1 MRAMT
6 TAEVQQSLDAALGFH
21 QAGKLPQAE
30 SLYRKVLSA
39 HPDHPH
45 ALQYLGMIALQ
56 SGNPVAAVDLLSQA
70 AGLLPDPADC
80 RCNLG
85 VALASTGRI
94 DDAIAAY
101 RRALALRPQFPEAL
115 VNLAGALQQSGRPDQ
130 AIECCRQAIA
140 VRPDY
145 PEAHNN
151 LGNALRDTA
160 RPSDAIAAYRQA
172 VALRPAYPEAW
183 NNLGN
188 ALTEADSYD
197 EAILA
202 CQKAIALRP
211 TFPEALNNLAI
222 ALKKKGWLDEAVA
235 ACRRAIALQP
245 ALADVW
251 VNLGNLLQRQG
262 YIEESLAAYRRA
274 ISLRPDLA
282 IAHVYRGFVLLL
294 KGDFPEGWREFE
306 WRWHTNEFRNRQRD
320 FAQPCWDG
328 SELHGKRILVHAEG
342 GLGDAIQFVRY
353 LPEIARRGGRV
364 VLEATSQLRRLLA
377 DMPDISEFVATGEP
391 LPQFDVHCPMMSL
404 PRILDTRLATIPAQ
418 SPYLRPDPSLARAW
432 NQRLSPGIEGLKV
445 GLVWA
450 GRAIPDPGRS
460 IPLEMLAPLGQVP
473 RTWFCSLQRYE
484 SSGKTP
490 APLSGLRFTDWTAE
504 LGDLTDTAA
513 LISCLDLVI
522 TVDTAVAHL
531 AGAMGKR
538 VWVLLQFAP
547 DWRWLLDR
555 EDCPWYPT
563 MRLFRQPR
571 TGDWESAVRD
581 VACEL
586 EILAAS
592 SPHTPATP

>member
-1 MRAMT
+1 MPAMT

-30 SLYRKVLSA
+30 ALYRKILSTNP
-39 HPDHPH
+39 HHPH

-56 SGNPVAAVDLLSQA
+56 SGHPAAAVDLLSQA
-70 AGLLPDPADC
+70 AGLLSDPADC

-85 VALASTGRI
+85 VALASVGRI

-101 RRALALRPQFPEAL
+101 RGALALRPQFPEAL
-115 VNLAGALQQSGRPDQ
+115 VNLAAALQQSGQPDQ

-140 VRPDY
+140 IRPDY

-151 LGNALRDTA
+151 LGNALRDTTQL
-160 RPSDAIAAYRQA
+160 SDAIAAYRQA
-172 VALRPAYPEAW
+172 VALRPTYPEAW

-188 ALTEADSYD
+188 ALAEADFAD

-202 CQKAIALRP
+202 CNKAIALRP
-211 TFPEALNNLAI
+211 AFPEALSNLAN
-222 ALKKKGWLDEAVA
+222 ALKKKDRLDEAVA

-245 ALADVW
+245 TLADIW
-251 VNLGNLLQRQG
+251 VNLGNALQRQRH
-262 YIEESLAAYRRA
+262 IEESLAAYRRA

-306 WRWHTNEFRNRQRD
+306 WRWKTNEFRNRRRD
-320 FAQPCWDG
+320 FAQPSWDG
-328 SELHGKRILVHAEG
+328 NDLNGKRILVHAEG

-353 LPEIARRGGRV
+353 LPEIVRRGGSV
-364 VLEATSQLRRLLA
+364 VLEATSQLRKLFANL
-377 DMPDISEFVATGEP
+377 PDISEFVATGEP

-404 PRILDTRLATIPAQ
+404 PRVFDTRLATIPART
-418 SPYLRPDPSLARAW
+418 PYLLPDPSLARAW
-432 NQRLSPGIEGLKV
+432 KDRLSNGIEGLKV

-473 RTWFCSLQRYE
+473 RTWFCSLQRNE
-484 SSGKTP
+484 SPGKTP
-490 APLSGLRFTDWTAE
+490 APPPGLTFADWTA
-504 LGDLTDTAA
+504 DLQDLADTAA

-555 EDCPWYPT
+555 TDCPWYPT

-571 TGDWESAVRD
+571 IGDWESAVRD
-581 VACEL
+581 GAREL
-586 EILAAS
+586 EALAAS
-592 SPHTPATP
+592 SPPTPAAP